1 MSLLWEISRGGL
13 VTPPDFQYD
22 SSMAIPLDLQ
32 FGGGNISGTT
42 GFATVQ
48 VGDYSVPRQ
57 ALGGNPESNLMRILA
72 PLGDTA
78 GQPFLFNVLDQNPD
92 QDNFM
97 AISFSRKDDLE
108 GSVDAPFTINELE
121 EPSVHSSR
129 GTTSDGTSSLVA
141 LMDTGTS
148 TGTLPPDILYA
159 VYSHIP
165 GASVTVQGN
174 GELMLFIVPCNTS
187 AIITVVI
194 GGVPYTI
201 HPLDLS
207 DILTP
212 VDDGSGTNSTLCRFD
227 FGDNIAKSPTGA
239 ATMQLLSQTTPRE
252 AVADVL
258 NLPRFLPPD
267 RRYGALLL
275 GGTVSDASAS
285 SDGTASNF
293 RLRQYGVIII
303 GHLSGN
309 LLVVLILADIGLAL
323 YIKRNGT
330 GGASSRSGAYIPVK
344 LRKEAPRRSE
354 GLDEDH
360 RYLD

>member
-1 MSLLWEISRGGL
+1 
-13 VTPPDFQYD
+13 
-22 SSMAIPLDLQ
+22 
-32 FGGGNISGTT
+32 
-42 GFATVQ
+42 
-48 VGDYSVPRQ
+48 
-57 ALGGNPESNLMRILA
+57 MRILA
-72 PLGDTA
+72 LLGDTA

-121 EPSVHSSR
+121 EPSVPLFPGDNVR
-129 GTTSDGTSSLVA
+129 WNILVDAINVNGNFIPLTCNVPNAPNGSLVA

-174 GELMLFIVPCNTS
+174 GELILFIVPCNTS

-212 VDDGSGTNSTLCRFD
+212 VDDGSGTNFTLCSDSFMRNIYSVFD

-252 AVADVL
+252 AVADML
-258 NLPRFLPPD
+258 NVRMRQLANAAPEFQGTFPGFIPAPPVPPA
-267 RRYGALLL
+267 RPPLR
-275 GGTVSDASAS
+275 DASAL
-285 SDGTASNF
+285 SDGTALDF
-293 RLRQYGVIII
+293 RLRQYGLIII

-360 RYLD
+360 RYLE